1 MLNKE
6 SLSFYREAG
15 RISTEVRDSVKRLV
29 KKDTP
34 IIKICET
41 VEKMIIKKGGR
52 PAFPCNVCVN
62 EVAAHYSSPRKDR
75 RTIPKGSLVK
85 VDIGVHVNGYIADTA
100 TTISLDPKYDAM
112 IFAVEEALV
121 KAIEVIRPG
130 IRVSEVGRVIEKTV
144 EKHGYKPIENLSG
157 HQVGRYVLH
166 VGKSIPNV
174 SKLGIFGRS
183 EIKEGEVYAVEPF
196 LTSHDGS
203 GEVRSSSEA
212 YIHRFQKQRSVK
224 SPQAKRLLKKIKNNY
239 RSLPFSQ
246 RWFCGFSEEELNSAF
261 QELFS
266 RRCLASYPSLIEKK
280 GTPVA
285 QAEHTVI
292 VTKEGCDKI
301 T

>member
-1 MLNKE
+1 MLSKE

-15 RISTEVRDSVKRLV
+15 HIATKVRDSVKRLV
-29 KKDTP
+29 KKDMP
-34 IIKICET
+34 IIKICEIA
-41 VEKMIIKKGGR
+41 EKMIIKKGGK

-62 EVAAHYSSPRKDR
+62 EVAAHYSSPLKDK

-100 TTISLDPKYDAM
+100 TTISLDPKYDKM
-112 IFAVEEALV
+112 IYAVEEALAR
-121 KAIEVIRPG
+121 AIKVIRPG
-130 IRVSEVGRVIEKTV
+130 IRVSEVGKAIEKTI
-144 EKHGYKPIENLSG
+144 EKYGYKPIENLSG

-166 VGKSIPNV
+166 AGKSIPNV

-196 LTSHDGS
+196 LTSHNGS
-203 GEVRSSSEA
+203 GEVKSTSEA

-224 SPQAKRLLKKIKNNY
+224 SPQAKRLLKKIKNNF
-239 RSLPFSQ
+239 RNLPFSQ
-246 RWFCGFSEEELNSAF
+246 RWFHGFSEEELNSAF

-280 GTPVA
+280 RNPVA

-292 VTKEGCDKI
+292 VTKEGCYK
-301 T
+301 TT

>member
-1 MLNKE
+1 MEPLDAW
-6 SLSFYREAG
+6 REAG
-15 RISTEVRDSVKRLV
+15 CIASRVREQIQGRV
-29 KKDTP
+29 KKG
-34 IIKICET
+34 IKLIDICEH
-41 VEKMIIKKGGR
+41 VEMLIKKLGGE

-62 EVAAHYSSPRKDR
+62 EVAAHYSSPRRDR
-75 RTIPKGSLVK
+75 RTVPKGSLVK

-100 TTISLDPKYDAM
+100 ITISLDPKYDAM
-112 IFAVEEALV
+112 IFAVEEALA

-130 IRVSEVGRVIEKTV
+130 IRVSEVGRAIEKTV
-144 EKHGYKPIENLSG
+144 EKFGYKPIENLSG

-166 VGKSIPNV
+166 AGKSIPNV

-196 LTSHDGS
+196 LTSHNGS
-203 GEVRSSSEA
+203 GEVRGSTEA

-224 SPQAKRLLKKIKNNY
+224 SPQAKRLLKRIKNNY

-246 RWFCGFSEEELNSAF
+246 RWFSGFSEEELDSAF

-266 RRCLASYPSLIEKK
+266 RRCLASYHSLIEKK

-292 VTKEGCDKI
+292 VTKEGCYKI